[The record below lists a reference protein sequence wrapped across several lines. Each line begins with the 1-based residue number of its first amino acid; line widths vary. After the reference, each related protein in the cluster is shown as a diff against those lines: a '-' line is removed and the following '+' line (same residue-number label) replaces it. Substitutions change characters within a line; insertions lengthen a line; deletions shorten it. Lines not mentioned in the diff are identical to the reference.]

1 MSSGYPCMG
10 VPQYPCK
17 GVPQYPCKGVPQYSY
32 MGVRWHPCMGAQVAL
47 LALPPHSRRGCKEL
61 FVILGFIYILL
72 RYHCPTFIIDSAICY
87 LSRRDDFI
95 IRLFEARTSSPDV

>member
-1 MSSGYPCMG
+1 M
-10 VPQYPCK
+10 
-17 GVPQYPCKGVPQYSY
+17 GVPQYSY

-72 RYHCPTFIIDSAICY
+72 FFSSAILIIHHRLIQRVARVAIDGAAGADAATKIYCA
-87 LSRRDDFI
+87 LSNV
-95 IRLFEARTSSPDV
+95 LPV

>member
-1 MSSGYPCMG
+1 M
-10 VPQYPCK
+10 
-17 GVPQYPCKGVPQYSY
+17 GVPQYSY

-72 RYHCPTFIIDSAICY
+72 FFSSAI
-87 LSRRDDFI
+87 LIIHHRLIQRVSRVTIDGAALDAASTWI
-95 IRLFEARTSSPDV
+95 DGTIGSGG

>member
-10 VPQYPCK
+10 VPQYPCM
-17 GVPQYPCKGVPQYSY
+17 GVPQYPY

-61 FVILGFIYILL
+61 FVILGFIYILF
-72 RYHCPTFIIDSAICY
+72 RYHCPAFIIDSAIRY
-87 LSRRDDFI
+87 LGRGNDI
-95 IRLFEARTSSPDV
+95 IACGSSHRASNPDI

>member
-10 VPQYPCK
+10 VPQYPYM
-17 GVPQYPCKGVPQYSY
+17 GVPQY
-32 MGVRWHPCMGAQVAL
+32 CMGAQVAL

-72 RYHCPTFIIDSAICY
+72 RYLCPAFIIDSAIRY
-87 LSRRDDFI
+87 LGRGNDI
-95 IRLFEARTSSPDV
+95 IACRSSHRASNPNI

>member
-1 MSSGYPCMG
+1 M
-10 VPQYPCK
+10 
-17 GVPQYPCKGVPQYSY
+17 GVPQYSY

-72 RYHCPTFIIDSAICY
+72 LFSYAILIIHHRLIQRV
-87 LSRRDDFI
+87 SRVTIDGAALDAASTWI
-95 IRLFEARTSSPDV
+95 DGTVGSGV

>member
-1 MSSGYPCMG
+1 MSSGYPYMG
-10 VPQYPCK
+10 VPQYP
-17 GVPQYPCKGVPQYSY
+17 Y

-72 RYHCPTFIIDSAICY
+72 RYLCSTFIIDGAIRY
-87 LSRRDDFI
+87 LGRGNDI
-95 IRLFEARTSSPDV
+95 ITYRTGLSPCSSDV

>member
-1 MSSGYPCMG
+1 M
-10 VPQYPCK
+10 
-17 GVPQYPCKGVPQYSY
+17 GVPQYSY

-72 RYHCPTFIIDSAICY
+72 FFSFAILIIHHRLIQRVARVAIDGAAFY
-87 LSRRDDFI
+87 AA
-95 IRLFEARTSSPDV
+95 ARAWIDGACSIV

>member
-1 MSSGYPCMG
+1 MSSGYPCM
-10 VPQYPCK
+10 
-17 GVPQYPCKGVPQYSY
+17 GVPQYSY

-72 RYHCPTFIIDSAICY
+72 RYHCSTFIIDSAIRY
-87 LSRRDDFI
+87 LGRGNNIIISRS
-95 IRLFEARTSSPDV
+95 RTNVSSSSNI